1 MAEKIVNPGIHP
13 DQSLV
18 ACNDISPL
26 QEPLDIDKP
35 ESYCPDDPTADP
47 SQKHVSPPAESW
59 LEDVSNKKT
68 GLGQHAQCDPMQTG
82 QILNDLQQPNRNTIY
97 RYSKALRGCDEA
109 ILDLFRDLVVIDEDG
124 KAHPVPIVWATQE
137 RAVAHILQDNV
148 RKDNSGVVDRIR
160 LPILAC
166 HNSSIT
172 FAQDRYIYHKA
183 LDYMRRYRDD
193 LKPGFTIK
201 ENTHDRDTVFG
212 VARGIPIDVGYQIFA
227 WTFYL
232 EDMNQIL
239 EQMLLKFSP
248 IAYIR
253 VRGVAW
259 ETIVKL
265 DSIANNLNVE
275 PGDQDVRV
283 IKFEFNL
290 TAQTYI
296 PQPIV
301 RKKTVLKMNVDIH
314 NSVKPNEVTETLAR
328 LEEAIEEL
336 KE

>member
-1 MAEKIVNPGIHP
+1 MTQKIVNPGNHP
-13 DQSLV
+13 DQSLN

-26 QEPLDIDKP
+26 SEPLNIDQP
-35 ESYCPDDPTADP
+35 TGCPTDPTADP
-47 SQKHVSPPAESW
+47 SQRNAAQPAESW
-59 LEDVSNKKT
+59 LEEVSNKKT
-68 GLGQHAQCDPMQTG
+68 GFGHHAQCDPMQTG
-82 QILNDLQQPNRNTIY
+82 QIINSLENPNRNTIY

-109 ILDLFRDLVVIDEDG
+109 ILDLFRDLVVIDEDA

-166 HNSSIT
+166 HSNSIT
-172 FAQDRYIYHKA
+172 FAQDRYIYHNA

-201 ENTHDRDTVFG
+201 EQIHERDTVFG
-212 VARGIPIDVGYQIFA
+212 VARGIPIDVGYTIYA

-239 EQMLLKFSP
+239 EQLLLKFSP
-248 IAYIR
+248 VAYIR
-253 VRGVAW
+253 VRGVSW

-265 DSIANNLNVE
+265 ESIANNLNVE
-275 PGDQDVRV
+275 PGDQDIRV

-296 PQPIV
+296 PQPVV
-301 RKKTVLKMNVDIH
+301 RKKAVLKMNVDIQ
-314 NSVKPNEVTETLAR
+314 NSVKAEEVTDTLAR
-328 LEEAIEEL
+328 LEEAIKEL